1 MSAEARGRHD
11 RAQMGP
17 PVRVV
22 IADDHPLFRDGVAH
36 TLGAEQ
42 DLAVVGQAAT
52 ADEAVQLA
60 ERLRPDV
67 LLLDLGMPG
76 GGLEAARRV
85 ASASPDT
92 RVVVL
97 TVSEEQGDLTAALE
111 AGARAYVL
119 KGVAGKELAGLIRD
133 VQVGEGY
140 VSPGLAARMLSSRG
154 TRGGGALQTLTERER
169 AILEMVARG
178 DRNREI
184 GATLGLSE
192 PTVKHYV
199 STILQK
205 LHARSRLE
213 AALLAKQG
221 LVAGPAEPGTR
232 GER

>member
-1 MSAEARGRHD
+1 MSVTGRRRHD
-11 RAQMGP
+11 HALMRP
-17 PVRVV
+17 LRVV

-36 TLGAEQ
+36 ALGAEQ
-42 DLAVVGQAAT
+42 DLTVVGEAAT
-52 ADEAVQLA
+52 ADEAVQLV

-85 ASASPDT
+85 ASASPAT

-97 TVSEEQGDLTAALE
+97 TVSEEQDDLTAALD

-119 KGVAGKELAGLIRD
+119 KGVAGRDLAALIRE
-133 VQVGEGY
+133 VQIGEGY
-140 VSPGLAARMLSSRG
+140 VSPGLAARMLSSRA
-154 TRGGGALQTLTERER
+154 TRGGVGLRTLTHREH
-169 AILEMVARG
+169 AILAMVARG

-184 GATLGLSE
+184 GAALGLSE

-199 STILQK
+199 SGILQK

-213 AALLAKQG
+213 AALLAKAGG
-221 LVAGPAEPGTR
+221 LVAVAADPGR
-232 GER
+232 GAP

>member
-1 MSAEARGRHD
+1 MYAAARGRHD
-11 RAQMGP
+11 RADMGRP
-17 PVRVV
+17 LRVV

-42 DLAVVGQAAT
+42 DLSVVGQAAT
-52 ADEAVQLA
+52 ADEAVQLV

-85 ASASPDT
+85 ATASPAT

-97 TVSEEQGDLTAALE
+97 TVSEEQDDLAAALE

-119 KGVAGKELAGLIRD
+119 KGVAGKELASLIRD
-133 VQVGEGY
+133 VLVGEGY

-154 TRGGGALQTLTERER
+154 TRGALQTLTERER

-184 GATLGLSE
+184 GAALGLSE
-192 PTVKHYV
+192 PTVKHHV
-199 STILQK
+199 GRILQK
-205 LHARSRLE
+205 LHARDRVE
-213 AALLAKQG
+213 AALLAKRGG
-221 LVAGPAEPGTR
+221 LIPDPVGPEEGSGP
-232 GER
+232 